1 MNTYTYTNTGRRKK
15 NQDYLLHKIISED
28 LQVFICADGM
38 GGYSHGEVAAQIV
51 SDSILEFIEDNSHI
65 YTAENLLKEAIRYGN
80 DSLMLKKLA
89 LGLSKMGT
97 VITVLMIKNATAY
110 ASWLGDSRIYQF
122 RGGQEIYKTE
132 DHSIANEL
140 RKIHSLTAAD
150 IEKYSSIVTASIM
163 GDDTL
168 KGIPVQRLDI
178 HSGDVFI
185 LCTDGL
191 HKEVGINHAL
201 AYTPSMSPELDNLS
215 STVSDNYSFIKVEI

>member
-89 LGLSKMGT
+89 LGL
-97 VITVLMIKNATAY
+97 
-110 ASWLGDSRIYQF
+110 
-122 RGGQEIYKTE
+122 
-132 DHSIANEL
+132 
-140 RKIHSLTAAD
+140 
-150 IEKYSSIVTASIM
+150 
-163 GDDTL
+163 
-168 KGIPVQRLDI
+168 
-178 HSGDVFI
+178 
-185 LCTDGL
+185 
-191 HKEVGINHAL
+191 
-201 AYTPSMSPELDNLS
+201 
-215 STVSDNYSFIKVEI
+215 